1 MSKRVPKRSFRNKKE
16 ESKRLLTTKI
26 GDIGEISLESTK
38 DWSKF
43 LTIFKTTM

>member
-1 MSKRVPKRSFRNKKE
+1 MSKRVPKKNFRNKKE

-26 GDIGEISLESTK
+26 EDIGEISLESTK

-43 LTIFKTTM
+43 LTTFKTTM